1 MASSTLMPHTRSCK
15 RQPRGSHTNSYP
27 MPANQSSC
35 AYETRA
41 DISACCLNESY
52 QFLIVPASP
61 RLCGFP
67 FNCPFGHSIRVKAT
81 NNTRVENYP
90 ELRIPNLFL
99 VKILACLLILVLMIR
114 FYCFGSL
121 LLLEHVQ
128 FLYLFLF

>member
-1 MASSTLMPHTRSCK
+1 MVQMHMLHVLTSLNASLMRVS
-15 RQPRGSHTNSYP
+15 
-27 MPANQSSC
+27 
-35 AYETRA
+35 
-41 DISACCLNESY
+41 I
-52 QFLIVPASP
+52 FIVLASLL
-61 RLCGFP
+61 LCGFP

-90 ELRIPNLFL
+90 ELCIPNLFL

-128 FLYLFLF
+128 FLNLFLF